1 MYLDQPFMAQAA
13 SAVYKPEPTTT
24 DIEEMMFNQ
33 MMSHSMSQ
41 MEERMAEI
49 KENLEKTN
57 EDNA

>member
-1 MYLDQPFMAQAA
+1 MYLDQPFMARAA
-13 SAVYKPEPTTT
+13 AAAYKPEPQTS
-24 DIEEMMFNQ
+24 DIEEMIFDQ
-33 MMSHSMSQ
+33 MMTQSMSQ